1 MGSKED
7 VAARIEA
14 DTRLKIEEMN
24 QTVTVHKN
32 SVRSHGIKRIIC
44 RERITKGYQPDCQKL
59 NGNIFSFQFG

>member
-32 SVRSHGIKRIIC
+32 TVSPLRTFNR
-44 RERITKGYQPDCQKL
+44 
-59 NGNIFSFQFG
+59 

>member
-24 QTVTVHKN
+24 QTVAVHKN
-32 SVRSHGIKRIIC
+32 MVSSLRVNLIDRLQTDI
-44 RERITKGYQPDCQKL
+44 
-59 NGNIFSFQFG
+59 

>member
-24 QTVTVHKN
+24 QTVAVHKN
-32 SVRSHGIKRIIC
+32 TVSPLCKFNR
-44 RERITKGYQPDCQKL
+44 
-59 NGNIFSFQFG
+59 